1 VHSDHR
7 PRRANAARDATD
19 SGPTAGRASLALD
32 RPVNLPIDADEV
44 ELIASEGFPLWEP
57 VEVMVRR
64 NRRITLAYADLSQR
78 LGDVIARAGPDD
90 QRALDANWC
99 TFATWSS
106 KTIGSVIEQAPQ
118 VTVGDDEIVPLTGV
132 LPGGLNELDGLP
144 LPRRLREAMAGC
156 LSSSARA
163 LAAGNRI
170 VFLEVGLAVATF
182 LHHFPKPEVVTSAA
196 ESDVADTE
204 LWEPCWQEIQAKLQ
218 RLVLLD
224 PSWLLTPSPA
234 PDDLRLGL
242 HHYFKALRP
251 EEQARRSQHV
261 LAANLLLAAYEQRR
275 VDGYVWAALT
285 PFTERAMGQLIRDRT
300 GRLGGV
306 RRWPAGLFAR
316 WTTRRM
322 VLHLRG
328 EAVPLGRPILPP
340 ADPVDRWSDLATNA
354 QVTLPVLQALITRY
368 QLSSGSASNPGAT
381 NWTSFDQ
388 RMRAIC
394 SLFRLRQRQRSL
406 FDPPFAMSEAT
417 SLLDGR

>member
-1 VHSDHR
+1 
-7 PRRANAARDATD
+7 
-19 SGPTAGRASLALD
+19 
-32 RPVNLPIDADEV
+32 
-44 ELIASEGFPLWEP
+44 
-57 VEVMVRR
+57 
-64 NRRITLAYADLSQR
+64 
-78 LGDVIARAGPDD
+78 
-90 QRALDANWC
+90 
-99 TFATWSS
+99 
-106 KTIGSVIEQAPQ
+106 
-118 VTVGDDEIVPLTGV
+118 
-132 LPGGLNELDGLP
+132 
-144 LPRRLREAMAGC
+144 
-156 LSSSARA
+156 
-163 LAAGNRI
+163 
-170 VFLEVGLAVATF
+170 
-182 LHHFPKPEVVTSAA
+182 
-196 ESDVADTE
+196 
-204 LWEPCWQEIQAKLQ
+204 
-218 RLVLLD
+218 
-224 PSWLLTPSPA
+224 
-234 PDDLRLGL
+234 
-242 HHYFKALRP
+242 
-251 EEQARRSQHV
+251 V